1 MNASR
6 KNLAYSAARS
16 FFGVLRDT
24 NFNSLRTTNNIANG
38 VRLWCSAG
46 YQLQFSE
53 NHQQYCQWCQ
63 TCLHNHPGL
72 MALLAHKHIIC
83 HLDEHEQQQ
92 LHLIEL
98 SEGDL
103 VVQMGSHPWISS
115 WGHTGSYELGHISS
129 CAYLLTNLIQSKYI
143 FIARSAAVVRTAVA
157 LSARLPNLNKVIE
170 ERRDTG
176 DIRSESQKKY
186 EEEGKQQIEHLL
198 VITWM

>member
-1 MNASR
+1 VSSFQFLSRINRVLFAANSYTQCISLLLSILSALNASR

-83 HLDEHEQQQ
+83 HLDEHEQQ

-103 VVQMGSHPWISS
+103 VVQMGSHP
-115 WGHTGSYELGHISS
+115 
-129 CAYLLTNLIQSKYI
+129 
-143 FIARSAAVVRTAVA
+143 
-157 LSARLPNLNKVIE
+157 
-170 ERRDTG
+170 
-176 DIRSESQKKY
+176 
-186 EEEGKQQIEHLL
+186 
-198 VITWM
+198 